1 LTSHEEDTMGTFAR
15 RQFIKLNAAAVAGI
29 ALAPTLAHGVSPTT
43 RTVRRWRPAAARDGP
58 PGFYRFATGDL
69 EVTVLNDGSFLVP
82 SDITPLD
89 VAQAEIQA
97 LNVDPATRDEFF
109 RSRRLPQDDL
119 RIQAN
124 PVVLD
129 SGDRRVLVDSG
140 WSSEALGAPDTT
152 GRLGP
157 ALDVAG
163 IDPASID
170 LVILTHGHP
179 DHLGGLM
186 DPDTRAPAFS
196 NAEIVL
202 SDVELAL
209 WTADDAV
216 ARFQDSPLPVPAVQ
230 RLLGALDGR
239 IRTVR
244 AGAEVVSGVRSIPSP
259 GHTTG
264 HIALAVETGEEDL
277 LLVGDAITNVH
288 VSFERPDWH
297 NLFDMDGAE
306 GSHTRRRLLDR
317 AASDDMLILGYHF
330 PFPGIGHAVPYG
342 DAYRWYPATRTALW

>member
-29 ALAPTLAHGVSPTT
+29 AFAPTLAHGDSPTT

-82 SDITPLD
+82 SDITPMD

-97 LNVDPATRDEFF
+97 FNVDPATRDEFF

-140 WSSEALGAPDTT
+140 WSSEALGAPDTM

-179 DHLGGLM
+179 DHLGGLV
-186 DPDTRAPAFS
+186 DPDTRAPG
-196 NAEIVL
+196 
-202 SDVELAL
+202 
-209 WTADDAV
+209 T
-216 ARFQDSPLPVPAVQ
+216 
-230 RLLGALDGR
+230 
-239 IRTVR
+239 
-244 AGAEVVSGVRSIPSP
+244 
-259 GHTTG
+259 
-264 HIALAVETGEEDL
+264 
-277 LLVGDAITNVH
+277 
-288 VSFERPDWH
+288 
-297 NLFDMDGAE
+297 
-306 GSHTRRRLLDR
+306 
-317 AASDDMLILGYHF
+317 AASARCGRA
-330 PFPGIGHAVPYG
+330 P
-342 DAYRWYPATRTALW
+342 RS